1 MGELLRD
8 AGLAWRETEMS
19 DEEWIKTLEDGRRV
33 KFTNEELP
41 EDVTFITAQL
51 EGNKVVHS
59 IILTETKKALGR
71 VEVESYFQG
80 EFSKK

>member
-1 MGELLRD
+1 ML
-8 AGLAWRETEMS
+8 
-19 DEEWIKTLEDGRRV
+19 DEEWIKTLEEGQRV
-33 KFTNEELP
+33 KFTNEELS

-51 EGNKVVHS
+51 EGNKVVYS
-59 IILTETKKALGR
+59 IILTEAKKALDR

>member
-8 AGLAWRETEMS
+8 TGLAWRETEMS

-33 KFTNEELP
+33 KFTNQELP
-41 EDVTFITAQL
+41 ADVAFITAQL
-51 EGNKVVHS
+51 EGNKVVYS
-59 IILTETKKALGR
+59 IILTEAKKALGR
-71 VEVESYFQG
+71 VEVESYFKG